1 MGASTSKNFWPARAA
16 AAMTQLHS
24 LPEASLNQLFRVAR
38 TVNGFQSVPVS
49 DDTLRALYDLL
60 KWGPMAFN
68 AQPARYVFVRS
79 AEAKEKLK
87 PALSSGNVAQTL
99 AASVTVIVAQD
110 TRFFEHLPVQFPAY
124 NAKPLFEANAA
135 LSLATAARNSSL
147 QGAYL
152 ILAARALGMDAGPQS
167 GFDPEQINKAFFP
180 DGRYQVNFLVNLG
193 VADPA
198 GIRPRGPRLGF
209 DEVAQIL

>member
-1 MGASTSKNFWPARAA
+1 MSHRNAV
-16 AAMTQLHS
+16 
-24 LPEASLNQLFRVAR
+24 PEASLKQLFTEAR
-38 TVNGFQSVPVS
+38 TANGFQNVPVS
-49 DDTLRALYDLL
+49 DETLHALYDLL
-60 KWGPMAFN
+60 KWGPTAFN

-110 TRFFEHLPVQFPAY
+110 TRFYEHLPSQFPAY
-124 NAKPLFEANAA
+124 NAKPLFESNAA
-135 LSLATAARNSSL
+135 LAEATAARSSSL

-152 ILAARALGMDAGPQS
+152 ILAARALGLDAGPQS
-167 GFDPEQINKAFFP
+167 GFNAELVNQAFFP
-180 DGRYQVNFLVNLG
+180 DGRFKANFLVNLG

-198 GIRPRGPRLGF
+198 GIRPRNARLGF
-209 DEVAQIL
+209 AEVAQIL